1 MPALSL
7 PLSPRSGCRLLPHV
21 EKIVR
26 AAADPELREVAT
38 NALALL
44 ERVSREGQEAAAQP
58 ANNKVDWQV
67 RQGGTGVGVCTACGC
82 VRGCACVLGVG
93 G

>member
-1 MPALSL
+1 VPTL
-7 PLSPRSGCRLLPHV
+7 PPPLLLDPPPPPPPPGAPPPPPRCRLLPHV

-26 AAADPELREVAT
+26 VAADPELREVAT
-38 NALALL
+38 KALVIL

-67 RQGGTGVGVCTACGC
+67 RLQLAG
-82 VRGCACVLGVG
+82 
-93 G
+93 